1 MLELLNETYRIE
13 YIRGGYL
20 PKLSILDKLATM
32 LSYYCNYRIMENT
45 TFDYAVSKSTICE
58 SVKWVEDILIKSK
71 DFSLPK
77 KRELINNIDI
87 KGKKDI
93 PLKAQIITD
102 EKNLKI
108 LNVSFSSGK
117 TYNFKLFKYSKIH
130 FLENALIIADSGYLG
145 INSLMLKKS
154 LKKYKLIKEDK
165 EYNLSISKCRIYI
178 KYINRNIKKF
188 RIISTH
194 YRNKRNKI
202 FL

>member
-1 MLELLNETYRIE
+1 MLLNV
-13 YIRGGYL
+13 
-20 PKLSILDKLATM
+20 KLDDLK
-32 LSYYCNYRIMENT
+32 
-45 TFDYAVSKSTICE
+45 
-58 SVKWVEDILIKSK
+58 
-71 DFSLPK
+71 
-77 KRELINNIDI
+77 NN
-87 KGKKDI
+87 KGKRDI

-154 LKKYKLIKEDK
+154 FKKYKLIKEDK

>member
-1 MLELLNETYRIE
+1 MLLNV
-13 YIRGGYL
+13 
-20 PKLSILDKLATM
+20 KLDDLK
-32 LSYYCNYRIMENT
+32 
-45 TFDYAVSKSTICE
+45 
-58 SVKWVEDILIKSK
+58 
-71 DFSLPK
+71 
-77 KRELINNIDI
+77 NN

-130 FLENALIIADSGYLG
+130 FLENALIIADSAYLG

-154 LKKYKLIKEDK
+154 FKKYKLIKEDK

>member
-20 PKLSILDKLATM
+20 PKLSILDKLVIM

-45 TFDYAVSKSTICE
+45 TFDYAISKSTICE
-58 SVKWVEDILIKSK
+58 SVKWVENILIKSK
-71 DFSLPK
+71 DFSLSK
-77 KRELINNIDI
+77 KENLLMIQVLKLFWLMLLNVKLDDLKNN

-117 TYNFKLFKYSKIH
+117 AHNFKLFKDSKIH
-130 FLENALIIADSGYLG
+130 FSENDLIIGDS
-145 INSLMLKKS
+145 
-154 LKKYKLIKEDK
+154 
-165 EYNLSISKCRIYI
+165 
-178 KYINRNIKKF
+178 
-188 RIISTH
+188 
-194 YRNKRNKI
+194 NKQFNA
-202 FL
+202 

>member
-1 MLELLNETYRIE
+1 MLLNV
-13 YIRGGYL
+13 
-20 PKLSILDKLATM
+20 KLDDLK
-32 LSYYCNYRIMENT
+32 
-45 TFDYAVSKSTICE
+45 
-58 SVKWVEDILIKSK
+58 
-71 DFSLPK
+71 
-77 KRELINNIDI
+77 NN

-154 LKKYKLIKEDK
+154 FKKYKLIKEEDEK
-165 EYNLSISKCRIYI
+165 AYEGVQNISNL
-178 KYINRNIKKF
+178 
-188 RIISTH
+188 IISE
-194 YRNKRNKI
+194 YQQGWQSWR
-202 FL
+202 

>member
-87 KGKKDI
+87 EVVLVDV
-93 PLKAQIITD
+93 TD

-154 LKKYKLIKEDK
+154 FKKYKLIKEDK